1 MAARL
6 LEAAAGADMKLEIE
20 WRGDVVVVVV
30 VQDQGWTWTQI
41 KQNNSDGCNNCVS
54 WGHTSSSR

>member
-20 WRGDVVVVVV
+20 WRGDVEVV

-41 KQNNSDGCNNCVS
+41 KQNNSDGCNNCVY